1 MEGLGWA
8 EGGLEGGG
16 VVGGTVESWEGGD
29 EGHDGLFLGG
39 GVEGGRRRG
48 GCRWVGWMSKRRGWG
63 SWQLWAVGLL
73 GVV

>member
-16 VVGGTVESWEGGD
+16 VVGGTVGSWEGGD
-29 EGHDGLFLGG
+29 EGHDGLFLG

-48 GCRWVGWMSKRRGWG
+48 GCRWVGWMGKRRGLG

>member
-16 VVGGTVESWEGGD
+16 VVGGTVGSWEGGD

-39 GVEGGRRRG
+39 SREGEEGEGVGGWDG
-48 GCRWVGWMSKRRGWG
+48 
-63 SWQLWAVGLL
+63 
-73 GVV
+73 